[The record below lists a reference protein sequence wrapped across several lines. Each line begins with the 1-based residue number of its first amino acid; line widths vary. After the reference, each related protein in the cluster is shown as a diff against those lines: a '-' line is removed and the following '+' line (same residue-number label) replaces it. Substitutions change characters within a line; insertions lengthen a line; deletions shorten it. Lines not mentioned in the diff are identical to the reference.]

1 MNSYARTSPSFVIC
15 TAPHGA
21 GGRWRDPHLVSAP
34 SSFTADASSGPSTTT
49 TALHNGAGASS
60 LPPSPSLML
69 GVDGTLVVSEWP
81 VVSATAGSVDVFP
94 LSRAG
99 LKPRSVDS
107 DQDGEGEEVS
117 EGELMTQEEEKDENE
132 MEFPPGPALF
142 CRTRAV
148 LVDLEEQGGR
158 DGENGEEEEPHP
170 LSPIN
175 FSSSPLPHF
184 PLSKHSSLQPPAVGA
199 RRLTGVAKRKVCVT
213 SKAQNG
219 ERERKMERM

>member
-107 DQDGEGEEVS
+107 DQDGEGEE
-117 EGELMTQEEEKDENE
+117 
-132 MEFPPGPALF
+132 
-142 CRTRAV
+142 
-148 LVDLEEQGGR
+148 
-158 DGENGEEEEPHP
+158 
-170 LSPIN
+170 
-175 FSSSPLPHF
+175 
-184 PLSKHSSLQPPAVGA
+184 HSSLQPPAVGA
-199 RRLTGVAKRKVCVT
+199 RRLTGVAKRKKREEVRALLRDLHLSCVCACT
-213 SKAQNG
+213 G
-219 ERERKMERM
+219 L